1 MFDKGDYDRIG
12 PRNVP
17 NFIGAP
23 DVPERQKT
31 MIPRTTPTAAA
42 TLADAGATARASRTR
57 LMLEAPIAP
66 TLGKLAAPNV
76 LAMFVQAAQ
85 SIAEAYFASLLGV
98 TALAGLALV
107 FPLVMLTQMLSAG
120 AIGGA
125 ISAATA
131 RALGA
136 SDVDRAATLTLAAW
150 IIAISFAALMAVL
163 VALFGTQFFILLGG
177 GDETVS
183 AATTYA
189 LVFFPGCA
197 AIWLCNAS
205 LSVIRGTG
213 NMQMPAL
220 LLLMISVI
228 SIPLSGGFA
237 LGWGPLP
244 ALGMAG
250 LPLGVIVAFSAGAF
264 VAIGYIILGRT
275 GLSFRGAVRRIN
287 LSIFGDILS
296 VGALAAVNTVLTTV
310 TIIMMTGLVGRYGE
324 GALAGYGL
332 GARLEFLMIPVIF
345 GIGAAMTA
353 MVGAN
358 IGAGRT
364 DRALRVAWT
373 GSLAAAGVVGSIG
386 LLLAVFPDLWLGM
399 FLDPSNTV
407 ALDAGRSYFRLVA
420 PIYAFFGLGLAL
432 YFASQGAG
440 RMVWPVISS
449 LSRMGIALVGALLLT
464 TYAGMGVEGIFVAI
478 GCAMLAYGLIIAL
491 AIRHSGWR

>member
-1 MFDKGDYDRIG
+1 MSAA
-12 PRNVP
+12 PVP
-17 NFIGAP
+17 LSSRA
-23 DVPERQKT
+23 DV
-31 MIPRTTPTAAA
+31 
-42 TLADAGATARASRTR
+42 AGALRGERTR
-57 LMLEAPIAP
+57 LLLEGPIAS
-66 TLGKLAAPNV
+66 TLARLAAPNV

-125 ISAATA
+125 ISASVA

-136 SDVDRAATLTLAAW
+136 ADVARASTLTLAAW
-150 IIAISFAALMAVL
+150 IIAVGLAATMAIL
-163 VALFGTQFFILLGG
+163 VAAFGTPFFTLLGG
-177 GDETVS
+177 GADTVA
-183 AATTYA
+183 AATRYA
-189 LVFFPGCA
+189 LVFFPGCL

-213 NMQMPAL
+213 DMRTPAL
-220 LLLMISVI
+220 LLLGVSVI

-250 LPLGVIVAFSAGAF
+250 LALGVVLAFAFGATC
-264 VAIGYIILGRT
+264 AIGYIAMGRT
-275 GLSFRGAVRRIN
+275 GLSFGGAIRRLN
-287 LSIFGDILS
+287 PGMFRDILS
-296 VGALAAVNTVLTTV
+296 VGALASVNTVLTTL
-310 TIIMMTGLVGRYGE
+310 TIIMMTGLVGRFGE
-324 GALAGYGL
+324 AALAGYGL

-373 GSLAAAGVVGSIG
+373 GSFAAAAIVGSIG

-399 FLDPSNTV
+399 FLDPSNT
-407 ALDAGRSYFRLVA
+407 ATLEAGRSYFRLVA
-420 PIYAFFGLGLAL
+420 PFYAFFGLGLAL
-432 YFASQGAG
+432 YFASQGAA
-440 RMVWPVISS
+440 RMLWPVISS
-449 LSRMGIALVGALLLT
+449 LSRMAIALVGALILMSYT
-464 TYAGMGVEGIFVAI
+464 DMGVDGIFLAI
-478 GCAMLAYGLIIAL
+478 GCGMLAYGSIIAI
-491 AIRHSGWR
+491 AIHRGGWRKRIQ

>member
-1 MFDKGDYDRIG
+1 MAVSSPVSDAH
-12 PRNVP
+12 PP
-17 NFIGAP
+17 
-23 DVPERQKT
+23 
-31 MIPRTTPTAAA
+31 
-42 TLADAGATARASRTR
+42 ADAAGRARASRTR
-57 LMLEAPIAP
+57 LLLEAPVAP
-66 TLGKLAAPNV
+66 TLARLAAPNV
-76 LAMFVQAAQ
+76 IAMFVQAAQ
-85 SIAEAYFASLLGV
+85 GIAEAYFASLIGV

-125 ISAATA
+125 ISASVA

-136 SDVDRAATLTLAAW
+136 RDIARAATLAVAAW
-150 IIAISFAALMAVL
+150 IIAGGLALVMAVL
-163 VALFGTQFFILLGG
+163 VTLFGARFFGLLGG
-177 GDETVS
+177 GSEAVA

-213 NMQMPAL
+213 DMRVPAL
-220 LLLMISVI
+220 VLLSVSLM

-237 LGWGPLP
+237 FGFGPLP

-250 LPLGVIVAFSAGAF
+250 LALGPISAFALGGSA
-264 VAIGYIILGRT
+264 AIGYIAFGRA
-275 GLSFRGAVRRIN
+275 GLVFKGAIGRLNAGMFR
-287 LSIFGDILS
+287 DILK
-296 VGALAAVNTVLTTV
+296 VGALASIITVLTTT
-310 TIIMMTGLVGRYGE
+310 TIIMMTGLVGRFGE

-332 GARLEFLMIPVIF
+332 GARLEFMMIPVIF

-364 DRALRVAWT
+364 DRALQVAWT
-373 GSLAAAGVVGSIG
+373 GSCAAAGIVGGIG
-386 LLLAVFPDLWLGM
+386 LLLAVFPDLWLGL
-399 FLDPSNTV
+399 FLEPSNAA
-407 ALDAGRSYFRLVA
+407 ALDAGRSYFRFVGPFYGL
-420 PIYAFFGLGLAL
+420 FGLGLGL

-449 LSRMGIALVGALLLT
+449 LGRMAVALVGGLILT
-464 TYAGMGVEGIFVAI
+464 TYTEMGVNGVFAAI
-478 GCAMLAYGLIIAL
+478 GAAMLVYGGIIAL
-491 AIRHSGWR
+491 AVRFGGWSKARP

>member
-1 MFDKGDYDRIG
+1 
-12 PRNVP
+12 
-17 NFIGAP
+17 
-23 DVPERQKT
+23 
-31 MIPRTTPTAAA
+31 
-42 TLADAGATARASRTR
+42 
-57 LMLEAPIAP
+57 MLLEGPIAP
-66 TLGKLAAPNV
+66 TLAKLAAPNV

-85 SIAEAYFASLLGV
+85 SITEAYFASLLGV

-125 ISAATA
+125 ISASVA

-136 SDVDRAATLTLAAW
+136 ADVGRAATLTLTAW
-150 IIAISFAALMAVL
+150 VIAVGFAGAMAVL
-163 VALFGTQFFILLGG
+163 VALFGAPFFRLLGG
-177 GDETVS
+177 DAETVS
-183 AATTYA
+183 AAAQYA
-189 LVFFPGCA
+189 LVFFPGCV

-213 NMQMPAL
+213 DMRTPAVL
-220 LLLMISVI
+220 LLLVSVI
-228 SIPLSGGFA
+228 SIPLSGALA

-250 LPLGVIVAFSAGAF
+250 LALGVVLAFGSGA
-264 VAIGYIILGRT
+264 VIAISYILLGRT
-275 GLSFRGAVRRIN
+275 GLTFQGALSRIN
-287 LSIFGDILS
+287 SGMFRDILS
-296 VGALAAVNTVLTTV
+296 VGALAALNTVLTTL
-310 TIIMMTGLVGRYGE
+310 TIIIMTGLVGQFGAA
-324 GALAGYGL
+324 ALAGYGL

-373 GSLAAAGVVGSIG
+373 GSGAAALIVGSIG
-386 LLLAVFPDLWLGM
+386 MVLAVFPDLWLGM
-399 FLDPSNTV
+399 FLDAENTA
-407 ALDAGRSYFRLVA
+407 ALEAGRSYFRLVA
-420 PIYAFFGLGLAL
+420 PFYGFFGLGLAL

-449 LSRMGIALVGALLLT
+449 LARIAIALIGAVVLVNVTSLGVNGIYAAIGIAMLV
-464 TYAGMGVEGIFVAI
+464 
-478 GCAMLAYGLIIAL
+478 YGSVISL
-491 AIRHSGWR
+491 AIWRGAWDRPS

>member
-1 MFDKGDYDRIG
+1 MSDALSG
-12 PRNVP
+12 PTVNGSRP
-17 NFIGAP
+17 A
-23 DVPERQKT
+23 
-31 MIPRTTPTAAA
+31 TAAPGSA
-42 TLADAGATARASRTR
+42 AATARAARTR
-57 LMLEAPIAP
+57 AMLEAPIGP
-66 TLGKLAAPNV
+66 TLAKLAAPNV

-85 SIAEAYFASLLGV
+85 SIAEAYFASLLGI

-125 ISAATA
+125 ISAAVA
-131 RALGA
+131 RALGGADVSRGA
-136 SDVDRAATLTLAAW
+136 SLTLAAW
-150 IIAISFAALMAVL
+150 IIAVGFAALMAVL
-163 VALFGTQFFILLGG
+163 VGLFGTQFFRLLGG
-177 GDETVS
+177 GDETVA

-189 LVFFPGCA
+189 LIFFPCCV

-213 NMQMPAL
+213 NMQMPAMIL
-220 LLLMISVI
+220 LLVSFV
-228 SIPLSGGFA
+228 SIPLSGGLA

-250 LPLGVIVAFSAGAF
+250 LPLGVVLAFALGALI
-264 VAIGYIILGRT
+264 AIGYILSGRA
-275 GLSFRGAVRRIN
+275 GLSFDGALGRLDPGMFR
-287 LSIFGDILS
+287 DILG
-296 VGALAAVNTVLTTV
+296 VGALAAINTVLTTV
-310 TIIMMTGLVGRYGE
+310 TIIMMTGLVARYGE

-373 GSLAAAGVVGSIG
+373 GSFSAAGIVGGIG
-386 LLLAVFPDLWLGM
+386 LLVAVFPDLWLGM
-399 FLDPSNTV
+399 FLDPSNTA
-407 ALDAGRSYFRLVA
+407 ALDAGRSYFRLVG
-420 PIYAFFGLGLAL
+420 PFYAFFGLGLAL

-449 LSRMGIALVGALLLT
+449 LGRMAIAFAGALILI
-464 TYAGMGVEGIFVAI
+464 TYTSMGVDGIFVAI
-478 GCAMLAYGLIIAL
+478 GCAMLAYGSIIAL
-491 AIRHSGWR
+491 AIWRGGWRKKIQDKEAAPDN

>member
-1 MFDKGDYDRIG
+1 MSVI
-12 PRNVP
+12 
-17 NFIGAP
+17 
-23 DVPERQKT
+23 
-31 MIPRTTPTAAA
+31 TTPPVSRAAV
-42 TLADAGATARASRTR
+42 AGASRAARTR
-57 LMLEAPIAP
+57 LLLEGPIGP
-66 TLGKLAAPNV
+66 TLARLAAPNV

-120 AIGGA
+120 AMGGA
-125 ISAATA
+125 ISASVA

-136 SDVDRAATLTLAAW
+136 ANVARAATLTVAAW
-150 IIAISFAALMAVL
+150 IIAVAFAILMALL
-163 VALFGTQFFILLGG
+163 VGLFGTQFFTLLGG
-177 GDETVS
+177 GTETV
-183 AATTYA
+183 AAAANYA
-189 LVFFPGCA
+189 LVFFPGCI

-213 NMQMPAL
+213 DMQMPAVL
-220 LLLMISVI
+220 LLLISLV

-237 LGWGPLP
+237 LGWGPMP

-250 LPLGVIVAFSAGAF
+250 LALGPIMAFTIGGSI
-264 VAIGYIILGRT
+264 AIGYIALGRT
-275 GLSFRGAVRRIN
+275 GLVFRGVMARLEGSMFR
-287 LSIFGDILS
+287 DILS
-296 VGALAAVNTVLTTV
+296 VGALASINTVLTTV
-310 TIIMMTGLVGRYGE
+310 TIIMMTGLVGRFGA

-332 GARLEFLMIPVIF
+332 GARLEFLMIPVVF
-345 GIGAAMTA
+345 GIGVAMTA

-373 GSLAAAGVVGSIG
+373 GSGAAAIIVGSIG

-399 FLDPSNTV
+399 FLEPSNTA

-420 PIYAFFGLGLAL
+420 PFYGFFGLGLAL

-440 RMVWPVISS
+440 RMMWPVISS
-449 LSRMGIALVGALLLT
+449 LGRMAVALIGALILT
-464 TYAGMGVEGIFVAI
+464 TYTGLGVDGVFAAI
-478 GCAMLAYGLIIAL
+478 GCAMLVYGFIIAL
-491 AIRHSGWR
+491 AIRRSGWRKGKP

>member
-1 MFDKGDYDRIG
+1 M
-12 PRNVP
+12 
-17 NFIGAP
+17 
-23 DVPERQKT
+23 
-31 MIPRTTPTAAA
+31 TPLGTLPVDSA
-42 TLADAGATARASRTR
+42 LADARAVARASRTR

-66 TLGKLAAPNV
+66 TLAKLAAPNV
-76 LAMFVQAAQ
+76 LAMFVQAVQ

-125 ISAATA
+125 ISASIA

-136 SDVDRAATLTLAAW
+136 SDVNRAATLTLAAW
-150 IIAISFAALMAVL
+150 IIATVFAVVMAALI
-163 VALFGTQFFILLGG
+163 ALYGQQFFMLLGG
-177 GDETVS
+177 GDETI
-183 AATTYA
+183 AAAMTYA

-197 AIWLCNAS
+197 AVWLCNAS
-205 LSVIRGTG
+205 LSAIRGTG
-213 NMQMPAL
+213 NMLVPAL
-220 LLLMISVI
+220 LLLMVSVI

-244 ALGMAG
+244 AFGMAG
-250 LPLGVIVAFSAGAF
+250 LPLGVIVAFSVGAGL
-264 VAIGYIILGRT
+264 AIGYIAMGRT
-275 GLSFRGAVRRIN
+275 GLSFRGVVRRLN
-287 LSIFGDILS
+287 PGAFGDILT
-296 VGALAAVNTVLTTV
+296 VGALAAINTVLTTI

-358 IGAGRT
+358 IGAGRI

-373 GSLAAAGVVGSIG
+373 GSFAAAGIVGSIG

-399 FLDPSNTV
+399 FLDPSNIA
-407 ALDAGRSYFRLVA
+407 ALDAGRSYFHLVA
-420 PIYAFFGLGLAL
+420 PFYAFFGLGLAL

-449 LSRMGIALVGALLLT
+449 LSRMAVALVGALLLT
-464 TYAGMGVEGIFVAI
+464 TYTGMGVDGIFIAI
-478 GCAMLAYGLIIAL
+478 GCAMLTYGLIIAF
-491 AIRHSGWR
+491 AIQRGRWKKEKP

>member
-1 MFDKGDYDRIG
+1 
-12 PRNVP
+12 
-17 NFIGAP
+17 
-23 DVPERQKT
+23 
-31 MIPRTTPTAAA
+31 MIPRATPTAAA
-42 TLADAGATARASRTR
+42 TLADAGAAARASRTR

-66 TLGKLAAPNV
+66 TLGRLAAPNV

-163 VALFGTQFFILLGG
+163 VALFGTRFFMMLGG
-177 GDETVS
+177 GDDTVA

-220 LLLMISVI
+220 LLLMVSVI

-264 VAIGYIILGRT
+264 VSIGYIVLGRT
-275 GLSFRGAVRRIN
+275 GLSFRGAVKRLN
-287 LSIFGDILS
+287 LGIFSDILS
-296 VGALAAVNTVLTTV
+296 VGALAAINTVLTTV

-373 GSLAAAGVVGSIG
+373 GSLAAAGIVGSIG

-407 ALDAGRSYFRLVA
+407 ALEAGRSYFRLVA
-420 PIYAFFGLGLAL
+420 PFYAFFGLGLAL

-449 LSRMGIALVGALLLT
+449 LSRMAMALVGALILT
-464 TYAGMGVEGIFVAI
+464 KYAGMGVEGIFVAI

-491 AIRHSGWR
+491 AIRHNGWRKGKP